1 MTRKYLD
8 TALAKEAKD
17 ALIYMLSLAIIF
29 RRNWSRVKQNKNSLN
44 TKYFC

>member
-1 MTRKYLD
+1 MIREHLD
-8 TALAKEAKD
+8 TTLAKGAKG
-17 ALIYMLSLAIIF
+17 ALIYMLSLAIIC